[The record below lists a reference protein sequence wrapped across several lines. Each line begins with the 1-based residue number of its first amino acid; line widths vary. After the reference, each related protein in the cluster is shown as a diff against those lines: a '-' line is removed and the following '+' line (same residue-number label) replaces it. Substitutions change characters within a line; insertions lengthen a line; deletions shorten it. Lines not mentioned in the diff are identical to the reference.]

1 MDSLKD
7 IINDVKFFIMDGM
20 VTLPLSIAA
29 TMLVIGMFTSNYAM
43 LFFLVGFLLA
53 TPLITTVL
61 NLFIG
66 SRYDMFKIKQ
76 VDRCMMTNPFRTMND
91 ETKEGR
97 SVISEWLAMMLFF
110 IGYIGMNG
118 YQLYIKDNN
127 GEVTDVNPDVT
138 GKVSTRHTQA
148 VVAMSALFILAV
160 GIVFF
165 RHIMGCE
172 TLISPTSTWVGVL
185 IMLLLV
191 APMFL
196 AGGATWY
203 YLLSLVGENRLSDLF
218 GIANRLLEPDA
229 WTKGPVACVP
239 V

>member
-7 IINDVKFFIMDGM
+7 IINDVKFFIMDGV

-29 TMLVIGMFTSNYAM
+29 TMLVIGMFSSNYAM

-53 TPLITTVL
+53 TPLVTTLL

-66 SRYDMFKIKQ
+66 SRSDMFKIKQ

-118 YQLYIKDNN
+118 YQLYVKDMN
-127 GEVTDVNPDVT
+127 GEVTGVNPEVT
-138 GKVSTRHTQA
+138 GKVSTRHTHA
-148 VVAMSALFILAV
+148 VVAMVALFIVAV
-160 GIVFF
+160 AIVWF
-165 RHIMGCE
+165 RYSMGCE
-172 TLISPTSTWVGVL
+172 ALISPTSTWVGVL

-196 AGGATWY
+196 AGGASWY

-218 GIANRLLEPDA
+218 GIANRLLVPDA